1 MMYKFMAFLNVV
13 MVIIILESLGHFFD
27 VNDFKWWIVL
37 HYFQCTIETNF
48 QVIKDKLIWILS
60 TTFFFI
66 VIFCGIFCV
75 VIFQKYQK
83 YMLVLY
89 EMQTSMLKFTLIVV
103 LYVLKIM
110 YAYLF
115 LHQGFDSFNP

>member
-1 MMYKFMAFLNVV
+1 M
-13 MVIIILESLGHFFD
+13 
-27 VNDFKWWIVL
+27 
-37 HYFQCTIETNF
+37 
-48 QVIKDKLIWILS
+48 IKDKLIWILS